1 MVCIRDTP
9 CEIVAKDLTPA
20 ACLSLISD
28 ASDEVYMVP
37 GGYRLGKIVLSG
49 SIPFPVGV
57 AGDTLYFQF
66 VKPCFGIFAM
76 KIENGREEIDALRS
90 AYYGGRYG
98 PDKKTDAEAVTRI
111 K

>member
-28 ASDEVYMVP
+28 ASDEVYMVS
-37 GGYRLGKIVLSG
+37 GGYRLGDIVLSG
-49 SIPFPVGV
+49 AMPFPIGV

-76 KIENGREEIDALRS
+76 KMENGTEAINALRS
-90 AYYGGRYG
+90 AYYAGKYG
-98 PDKKTDAEAVTRI
+98 PHGKTDTKAVKRI